1 MKGPIP
7 IEMPSYFT
15 VDWYKGQ
22 KALKKTDKEIA
33 KELLISNSLLA
44 KWKKK
49 IGWEPDTIY
58 KLMCGR
64 KRRLN
69 PYEIQKLKD
78 EGLSNV
84 EIAERFD
91 VTTQALWCCL
101 KSANKHVEENIM
113 MVQ

>member
-1 MKGPIP
+1 MGTTP
-7 IEMPSYFT
+7 IEMPNFFT
-15 VDWYKGQ
+15 IDWYHSQ
-22 KALKKTDKEIA
+22 KKCKKTDKEIA
-33 KELLISNSLLA
+33 NELLISIPLLA

-49 IGWEPDTIY
+49 IGWETHKIY

-64 KRRLN
+64 KRILN
-69 PYEIQKLKD
+69 PSEIQKLKD

-91 VTTQALWCCL
+91 VTTQALWYCL
-101 KSANKHVEENIM
+101 KSTNEHVEENIM